1 LRRRDHRRLATLL
14 DKAQMPID
22 AGDSSLVTVRN
33 QRDRFVG
40 FAFAAA
46 DLLIEVTRA
55 GTIAFAAGAAQNLNG
70 CSSENLVGT
79 AFIDLVAP
87 GDRAVVRALV
97 AALDRSGRLMPVVIR
112 LARDGSPP
120 MTLGGCRLPNTK
132 TSIFLSL
139 SVATLPRTSQATLG
153 ADLLSREDFAGHASR
168 RMLDDSTGDYTLT
181 LVALDELE
189 ALQGRLAADV
199 AEGLTKTVERYLQ
212 GAAPDIEAAGQLGA
226 DRYGLLHKSKLDT
239 ARLQQAVETISRG
252 VDPTGQGVT
261 MRSATMELD
270 GRGLSGADAA
280 RALVYCINQFADSEA
295 GDFSV
300 PTLRDGLDKALASAV
315 TRISDL
321 RTTMTDGAF
330 DLVFQPIVELR
341 SRSVHHLEAL
351 TRFRTGDS
359 PGSAFAFAEAVR
371 MIADFDLAVCQRVVA
386 MIGERPENTVPIA
399 VNLSGRSLE
408 SSIFFA
414 ALLALCRSRRDL
426 ARHML
431 FELTE
436 SAVITRVDEVNRRLQ
451 ALRAAGFK
459 ICLDDFGAGANS
471 FHYLRSFE
479 VDFVKIDGAFGVA
492 ASGNPRD
499 ARLLRSIAEFCREI
513 GIATIAEN
521 VESEAQAAH
530 FESLGL
536 THGQGYHF
544 GRPLALPP
552 AAALDRA
559 VAKPQAARPNVK
571 RRGVVTTWG

>member
-1 LRRRDHRRLATLL
+1 
-14 DKAQMPID
+14 MPID

-70 CSSENLVGT
+70 CTSEDLVGT

-87 GDRAVVRALV
+87 ADRGVAKALV

-120 MTLGGCRLPNTK
+120 MMLGGCRLPNNK
-132 TSIFLSL
+132 TSLFLSL
-139 SVATLPRTSQATLG
+139 SVATLPPTSEATKG
-153 ADLLSREDFAGHASR
+153 AELLSREDFAGHASR
-168 RMLDDSTGDYTLT
+168 RMLDDQTGELKLT
-181 LVALDELE
+181 MVALDELE

-199 AEGLTKTVERYLQ
+199 AQGLTETVGRYLQ
-212 GAAPDIEAAGQLGA
+212 GAGPDIEATGQLGG

-239 ARLQQAVETISRG
+239 ARLQQAVETISKA
-252 VDPTGQGVT
+252 VDPTSKGVT

-270 GRGLSGADAA
+270 RRGLSGADAA

-315 TRISDL
+315 ARIGDL
-321 RTTMTDGAF
+321 RSAMTDGAF
-330 DLVFQPIVELR
+330 DLVFQPIVELH
-341 SRSVHHLEAL
+341 SRGVHHLEAL

-359 PGSAFAFAEAVR
+359 PAGAVAFAEAVR

-386 MIGERPENTVPIA
+386 MIGERPASAVPIA

-414 ALLALCRSRRDL
+414 TLLALCKTGRDL

-436 SAVITRVDEVNRRLQ
+436 SAVITRVDEVNGRLQ
-451 ALRAAGFK
+451 ALRAAGFQV
-459 ICLDDFGAGANS
+459 CLDDFGAGANS
-471 FHYLRSFE
+471 FHYLRSYE

-499 ARLLRSIAEFCREI
+499 ARLLRSIAEFCRET
-513 GIATIAEN
+513 GIATIGEN
-521 VESEAQAAH
+521 VESEAQAAE
-530 FESLGL
+530 FERLGL

-544 GRPLALPP
+544 ARPLALPQ
-552 AAALDRA
+552 ADALDRN
-559 VAKPQAARPNVK
+559 VAKPLAVRPNVR
-571 RRGVVTTWG
+571 RRGVVTTWE